1 MRTDGRALDHATLTE
16 LRKRGVAAVQSGE
29 SPTQVAAA
37 LGVNLRTLFRWLALY
52 RRGGWDQLNA
62 GKRGGRPP
70 KLDGRA
76 LRWIYNTLTNKNP
89 QQLKFPFALWTASMV
104 QSLISERYR
113 VRLSHS
119 SVCRLL
125 HQLGLSAQRPL
136 WRAYQQNPEAVKR
149 WLATEYP
156 AIQRRA
162 RREGAQIFF
171 ADEAG
176 AFVAVLGGG
185 VRPAFDGLGNV
196 LNAHGQVEPIQHV
209 MGRAGARRLA
219 EPPWSLGAIAQDRH
233 RRRRRRAEIKQHAP
247 ELLRLVIGFRRHAG
261 EDDVLAVVIADLRHE
276 DLEGTHL
283 VGADRPDV
291 AGIDRPRDRF
301 RLEFDTLLLL
311 RRTGLDQR
319 IETEA
324 GLTPLGL
331 IARIEHALDRF
342 ATDLVEQERR
352 AADAERRLDGYQAR
366 RGAPFP
372 LQEELDEK
380 LAHLAALD
388 ADLAATAKPP
398 IQKAA

>member
-1 MRTDGRALDHATLTE
+1 MRIDGRALDHATLTE

-104 QSLISERYR
+104 QSLISERYK

-136 WRAYQQNPEAVKR
+136 WRAYQQNPETVKR
-149 WLATEYP
+149 WLETEYP
-156 AIQRRA
+156 AIRRRA

-176 AFVAVLGGG
+176 VRSDFHSGTTWGRRGRTPVVSSTGARFGANLISAVSARGQLRFMLTKGRVTAAVFIEFLKRLLINAPAPVFVIVDGHPTHRAKSVARFVAAQLGKLALFFLPPYSPELNPDELVWNDLKTHGTG
-185 VRPAFDGLGNV
+185 RKLIISPAQLRQVIISHMQQLQKLPALVRSFF
-196 LNAHGQVEPIQHV
+196 
-209 MGRAGARRLA
+209 
-219 EPPWSLGAIAQDRH
+219 
-233 RRRRRRAEIKQHAP
+233 HAP
-247 ELLRLVIGFRRHAG
+247 TTRY
-261 EDDVLAVVIADLRHE
+261 
-276 DLEGTHL
+276 
-283 VGADRPDV
+283 
-291 AGIDRPRDRF
+291 
-301 RLEFDTLLLL
+301 
-311 RRTGLDQR
+311 
-319 IETEA
+319 
-324 GLTPLGL
+324 
-331 IARIEHALDRF
+331 ARA
-342 ATDLVEQERR
+342 
-352 AADAERRLDGYQAR
+352 
-366 RGAPFP
+366 
-372 LQEELDEK
+372 
-380 LAHLAALD
+380 
-388 ADLAATAKPP
+388 
-398 IQKAA
+398 